1 MWFRRAFKRGGSV
14 CVGLPK
20 RVARAIGIEPGAWVE
35 VEMTTEREARIRLV
49 TREGRNEAAR
59 RAGR

>member
-1 MWFRRAFKRGGSV
+1 VWFRRAFKRGGSV

-20 RVARAIGIEPGAWVE
+20 RVARAIGVEPGVWVE
-35 VEMTTEREARIRLV
+35 VEMATEREARIRRV
-49 TREGRNEAAR
+49 RREERNVAPR